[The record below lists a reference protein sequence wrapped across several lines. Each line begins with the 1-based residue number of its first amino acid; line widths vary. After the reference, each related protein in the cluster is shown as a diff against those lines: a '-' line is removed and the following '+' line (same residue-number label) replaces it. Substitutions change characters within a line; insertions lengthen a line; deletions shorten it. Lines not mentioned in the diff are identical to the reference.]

1 MYQQRKQFR
10 NNSSGQG
17 TFRGTQHQQN
27 WPRKYHKDY
36 SAAVSSVPSATP
48 DFDFKRMEAFM
59 ETMTKSME
67 TLTCRLSS
75 LEKGQPSHAVERM
88 GNPPRPVDVPH
99 LMSVSTARSAP
110 AWRHAHNRPSF
121 SRPTAASGPSVPP
134 MQSANPDFHEICKAL
149 YRMVQL
155 RRQADNWK
163 TLPASI
169 KRDIQRV
176 ADSVNPVHPSEEL
189 VQDISNIFA
198 RTGSDLQKRVQDHF
212 SERLTVNMSIL
223 ENSNPADKERAVEV
237 VIKQLKFKLGSRVTE
252 PNLRLLVESEAR
264 MIGVCR
270 DRAEVSGVTDRDGFR
285 KPSNPTKKP
294 CMMKPSP
301 TNTHNAFSVLCTLE
315 GANNDREQD
324 SPSPTRK
331 TRTLPIAPFSSP
343 KTPAASKPN
352 STTPSSSRT
361 GPHIKSATTS
371 ATWKL
376 PPRTEAPSVMVLDSP
391 PQPNPPAPVAPQS
404 VPTGHLPS
412 PSTSTTS
419 DLPMISRF
427 NHHTGENKASWEIHL
442 RPDTEFLIVSDSNF
456 KFLTEADIPPG
467 FQLECFSGANFSN
480 VMAPVQNL
488 AQGQVQ
494 QLIIALGV
502 NHRDHAF
509 TSKTSSAMDLL
520 LETCGEKTVRPLA
533 AVGVSINPGFLRRE
547 KDTLTSINSK
557 LRETC
562 LNSYIQPL
570 PDQQINISTDGLHY
584 VRNTQQRI
592 LHNII
597 QYTKN

>member
-1 MYQQRKQFR
+1 MHHQRNQFR
-10 NNSSGQG
+10 NNSRGQG
-17 TFRGTQHQQN
+17 TSRETQHQQN

-36 SAAVSSVPSATP
+36 SAAVSSVPAAAPS
-48 DFDFKRMEAFM
+48 FDFRRMEAFM
-59 ETMTKSME
+59 DTISKTME
-67 TLTCRLSS
+67 TLTSRLST
-75 LEKGQPSHAVERM
+75 LEKGQPSIAVEPT
-88 GNPPRPVDVPH
+88 GNRTSPVDVPT
-99 LMSVSTARSAP
+99 LMSSTRRSAP
-110 AWRHAHNRPSF
+110 TWQPANNRPPF
-121 SRPTAASGPSVPP
+121 SRPAPTSGPATPP

-149 YRMVQL
+149 YRMAQL
-155 RRQADNWK
+155 RRQVQNWK
-163 TLPASI
+163 SLPVAI

-176 ADSVNPVHPSEEL
+176 ADSINPVHPSDEL

-198 RTGSDLQKRVQDHF
+198 RTGSDLHKRVLHHF
-212 SERLTVNMSIL
+212 SERLVLNLSAL
-223 ENSNPADKERAVEV
+223 EQYSPLDKERAVEV
-237 VIKQLKFKLGSRVTE
+237 VVKQLKFRLGRKVTE
-252 PNLRLLVESEAR
+252 PDLRRLVEGE
-264 MIGVCR
+264 
-270 DRAEVSGVTDRDGFR
+270 AEVIGRGRSSTEVRCGTDPDGFQ
-285 KPSNPTKKP
+285 KPTNPAKKL
-294 CMMKPSP
+294 CISKSP
-301 TNTHNAFSVLCTLE
+301 TTNTHNTFAVLSTLE
-315 GANNDREQD
+315 KDNNDLEQD
-324 SPSPTRK
+324 SPSPIRK
-331 TRTLPIAPFSSP
+331 QRILPAMPPPSRTSAAFQSNSSAP
-343 KTPAASKPN
+343 
-352 STTPSSSRT
+352 TTPRSGLHPETASASSNMKPTSLT
-361 GPHIKSATTS
+361 ETPSAM
-371 ATWKL
+371 AVD
-376 PPRTEAPSVMVLDSP
+376 PF
-391 PQPNPPAPVAPQS
+391 PQPDPTMVPLQS
-404 VPTGHLPS
+404 VPTGPLPT
-412 PSTSTTS
+412 PGTSTAS

-427 NHHTGENKASWEIHL
+427 NHHSGENKASWEIHL

-456 KFLTEADIPPG
+456 KSLTESDIPPG

-562 LNSYIQPL
+562 LNSYIEPL